1 MNKILINLFFFIII
15 CFIILI
21 SILSTIG
28 VETNKFNNIISDKS
42 SESQNINL
50 DLKTIKFKLDLR
62 ELSLF
67 LETKNPRIIYRQISV
82 PAENIK
88 VYVDFL
94 SLFTSKPKIE
104 KTSLVLKELDIE
116 QVKKLSIGIK
126 PSNFRSLLNN
136 KIKEGKVI
144 IEIENRTN
152 KQLSIINLIIDTP
165 FNYKINASIKKNF
178 DGLKISKK
186 QIQYLVQDLKQQ
198 IKKTSDNIKI
208 NHILINEVSMDG
220 KKIDFLPID
229 MYCDDLIFTLEFI
242 CFPKSLIYSLE
253 NFFKS
258 HQIKSNSILCANYV
272 ESFLNN
278 GFETTYEAAIALNN
292 DYNYNEV
299 SIIPKKMTKMGFFE
313 RLFHIFS

>member
-1 MNKILINLFFFIII
+1 
-15 CFIILI
+15 
-21 SILSTIG
+21 
-28 VETNKFNNIISDKS
+28 
-42 SESQNINL
+42 
-50 DLKTIKFKLDLR
+50 
-62 ELSLF
+62 
-67 LETKNPRIIYRQISV
+67 
-82 PAENIK
+82 
-88 VYVDFL
+88 
-94 SLFTSKPKIE
+94 
-104 KTSLVLKELDIE
+104 
-116 QVKKLSIGIK
+116 
-126 PSNFRSLLNN
+126 
-136 KIKEGKVI
+136 
-144 IEIENRTN
+144 
-152 KQLSIINLIIDTP
+152 LIIDTP

>member
-1 MNKILINLFFFIII
+1 MNNIEFFFYLKYDQIQIVAFDKEIKKIII
-15 CFIILI
+15 EKKI
-21 SILSTIG
+21 
-28 VETNKFNNIISDKS
+28 KDKIYYNDK
-42 SESQNINL
+42 ELTANL
-50 DLKTIKFKLDLR
+50 DKIFK
-62 ELSLF
+62 E
-67 LETKNPRIIYRQISV
+67 
-82 PAENIK
+82 
-88 VYVDFL
+88 
-94 SLFTSKPKIE
+94 
-104 KTSLVLKELDIE
+104 
-116 QVKKLSIGIK
+116 
-126 PSNFRSLLNN
+126 
-136 KIKEGKVI
+136 VI
-144 IEIENRTN
+144 IDIENRTN
-152 KQLSIINLIIDTP
+152 QQLSIINLIIDTP